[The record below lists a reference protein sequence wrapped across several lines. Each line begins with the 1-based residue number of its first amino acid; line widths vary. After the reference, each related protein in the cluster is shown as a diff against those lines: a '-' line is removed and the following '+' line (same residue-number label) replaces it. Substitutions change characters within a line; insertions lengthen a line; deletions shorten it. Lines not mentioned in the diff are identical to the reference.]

1 MVEQLI
7 NLMNNQNKHL
17 KQLLQLLEIQ
27 YKLIIKK
34 DAFGLEELVG
44 KINECSK
51 IVAQD
56 EIDRRKL
63 LGNIN
68 LKNFVAESKNKEL
81 QKSYDDVKE
90 ILKNLNNQKETN
102 EMLLKQQI
110 SFNMRIMDMMN
121 PSTEVKK
128 YNSYGNLYR

>member
-17 KQLLQLLEIQ
+17 NQLLQLLTIQ
-27 YKLIIKK
+27 YKLITKK
-34 DAFGLEELVG
+34 DTFGLEELVG
-44 KINECSK
+44 KMNECSK

-56 EIDRRKL
+56 ELERRNL
-63 LGNIN
+63 LGKSS
-68 LKNFVAESKNKEL
+68 LKNFVAESGNEDL
-81 QKSYDDVKE
+81 QKAYYDVKE
-90 ILKNLNNQKETN
+90 TLNNITSQKETN

-110 SFNMRIMDMMN
+110 SFNMRIMDMIN
-121 PSTEVKK
+121 PNKEIKK